1 MEIEI
6 NGKIYRPETKR
17 IGKYTAI
24 GVE

>member
-17 IGKYTAI
+17 IGKYTAM